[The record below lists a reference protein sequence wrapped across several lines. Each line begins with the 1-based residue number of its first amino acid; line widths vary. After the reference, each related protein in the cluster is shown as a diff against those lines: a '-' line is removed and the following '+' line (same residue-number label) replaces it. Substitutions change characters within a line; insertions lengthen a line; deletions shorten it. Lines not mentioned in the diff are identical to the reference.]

1 MIELSSNNKQPALPA
16 MTAGRG
22 LNSGQHRSSL
32 KVIHVDIENFFFE
45 AVRTFYCWRETQV
58 AERYIVVT
66 ACFRHINQ
74 LMGLLFLFQHDKL
87 KLYLDKYIL
96 KLFEH
101 F

>member
-1 MIELSSNNKQPALPA
+1 MIELSSNNKLPPRDDSWA
-16 MTAGRG
+16 RSKQWT
-22 LNSGQHRSSL
+22 QSSL

-96 KLFEH
+96 KLLEH